1 MYVCKHCGSAMNKD
15 VEIDIVGIKGN
26 TLYVG
31 ECKWSNK
38 KIDVRVLDRLRSKV
52 PYLLKDLQVD
62 NLSVV
67 YYLFSRSG
75 FDGLKETEEVKLVE
89 LKDLFR

>member
-1 MYVCKHCGSAMNKD
+1 MNKD

-52 PYLLKDLQVD
+52 PYLLRIFK
-62 NLSVV
+62 
-67 YYLFSRSG
+67 
-75 FDGLKETEEVKLVE
+75 
-89 LKDLFR
+89 